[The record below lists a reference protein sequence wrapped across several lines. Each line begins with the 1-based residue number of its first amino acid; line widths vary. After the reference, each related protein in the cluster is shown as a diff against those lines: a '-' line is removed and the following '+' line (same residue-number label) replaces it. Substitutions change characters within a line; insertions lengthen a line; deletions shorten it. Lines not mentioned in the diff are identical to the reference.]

1 MEDRG
6 WTGREGHNGGG
17 LVTSLM
23 VASFVRG
30 HRPRMI
36 YLFYS
41 IQNTYRHIPL
51 LRTLKYFQTKWQQ
64 IFLEATTD
72 IPYKDVTDHYQDFK
86 LDIYFLF
93 LPIIAI

>member
-1 MEDRG
+1 M
-6 WTGREGHNGGG
+6 GREGPNEGG

-41 IQNTYRHIPL
+41 IQNTYRHI
-51 LRTLKYFQTKWQQ
+51 RSQNSEY
-64 IFLEATTD
+64 
-72 IPYKDVTDHYQDFK
+72 
-86 LDIYFLF
+86 
-93 LPIIAI
+93 